1 LSHLD
6 RFRLRVDPAILERF
20 PGYTAAVIYA
30 RDLENGESD
39 ARGAESLREAE
50 DFVRANLKE
59 PASAHPHLQAWR
71 SAFSAFGAK
80 PSKFL
85 CSAEALVKR
94 VLKGEELPAI
104 DRVVDAYNAVSLRHV
119 VPAGGE
125 DLDRLESDL
134 ELTFSDG
141 TEPFDLLSG
150 DGTPKHLSS
159 GGTPEHP
166 SGGGTPEHPMPGEVV
181 WKDSAGVTCRRWNW
195 RQCKRTRLLP
205 GTRNA
210 YFVIDRLAPYPR
222 ETLDRA
228 AAELI
233 GHLRRISP
241 GSDLELEIFGSA
253 Q

>member
-1 LSHLD
+1 M
-6 RFRLRVDPAILERF
+6 RRLHVDPAILERF
-20 PGYTAAVIYA
+20 PGYTAAVVYA
-30 RDLENGESD
+30 RGLENGESD

-50 DFVRANLKE
+50 DFVRANLRE

-94 VLKGEELPAI
+94 VLKGEEIPSI

-134 ELTFSDG
+134 HLTFADG

-150 DGTPKHLSS
+150 DGTP
-159 GGTPEHP
+159 EHP
-166 SGGGTPEHPMPGEVV
+166 DAGEVV

-195 RQCKRTRLLP
+195 RQCRRTRLVP
-205 GTRNA
+205 GTKNA

-222 ETLDRA
+222 EALDRA
-228 AAELI
+228 AADLI

-241 GSDLELEIFGSA
+241 ASDLELEILGKSR
-253 Q
+253 

>member
-1 LSHLD
+1 M
-6 RFRLRVDPAILERF
+6 RRLQVDPAILDRF

-39 ARGAESLREAE
+39 ARGAEILREAE
-50 DFVRANLKE
+50 DFVRAHLRE

-134 ELTFSDG
+134 RLTFSDG

-150 DGTPKHLSS
+150 DGTPES
-159 GGTPEHP
+159 PDA
-166 SGGGTPEHPMPGEVV
+166 GEVV

-195 RQCKRTRLLP
+195 RQCKRTCLVP
-205 GTRNA
+205 ETKNA
-210 YFVIDRLAPYPR
+210 YFVIDRMAPYPR
-222 ETLDRA
+222 ETLDHA

-241 GSDLELEIFGSA
+241 SSDLELEIFGNPR
-253 Q
+253 

>member
-1 LSHLD
+1 V
-6 RFRLRVDPAILERF
+6 RRLRVDPAILERF
-20 PGYTAAVIYA
+20 PGYTAAVVYA

-39 ARGAESLREAE
+39 AQGAESLREAE
-50 DFVRANLKE
+50 DFVSTNLRE

-134 ELTFSDG
+134 HLTFADG

-150 DGTPKHLSS
+150 DGTPD
-159 GGTPEHP
+159 HP
-166 SGGGTPEHPMPGEVV
+166 DAGEVV

-195 RQCKRTRLLP
+195 RQCRRTRRLP
-205 GTRNA
+205 GTKNA
-210 YFVIDRLAPYPR
+210 YFVIDRMAPYAR
-222 ETLDRA
+222 ETLDQA

-241 GSDLELEIFGSA
+241 GSDLELEVFGNA
-253 Q
+253 R